1 MLNLLHYVAIAV
13 IIGLLFYFISLDKK
27 YQKANPQF
35 PSMLITVGIG
45 FTFLGIAWGLKDFN
59 TEDPTASLGTLVNG
73 IKTAFWGSLA
83 GVIASIIIKIH
94 ALIYLK
100 EQEVDKQYDQKIEE
114 FYKNHEDLT
123 KNSSYL
129 EVINNNL
136 NTNNEKLM
144 AVIHSLGVNLET
156 TNKTNMQNVLNSVVK
171 SLDGI
176 EHIQRSTQ
184 SLIAGE
190 ISELRHEFVQYS
202 QKQAEQNT
210 QIFIEALEGAINRFN
225 ESLTNSLGE
234 NFKQLNESVNALVEW
249 QDNYA
254 QQVEDQ
260 TNNYADMLA
269 QVDLLKSD
277 FATFLEQTDSFGQV
291 VDQLA
296 NGLESIDHAN
306 SNFNRRIESF
316 YGALDEKVADI
327 EKTRNLLEGGCVKIE
342 EQMTYTMQS
351 TRKIFDGINT
361 YIEESHKNSTQ
372 IQNNTTQEVQRL
384 AQQMHTTFDQTQ
396 KQLSDSLGII
406 ENKLQHT
413 LNQSLMT
420 LGQQLGS
427 LSTKFANDY
436 EPITVNLKKIIDSLD
451 GGVN

>member
-1 MLNLLHYVAIAV
+1 
-13 IIGLLFYFISLDKK
+13 
-27 YQKANPQF
+27 
-35 PSMLITVGIG
+35 
-45 FTFLGIAWGLKDFN
+45 
-59 TEDPTASLGTLVNG
+59 
-73 IKTAFWGSLA
+73 
-83 GVIASIIIKIH
+83 
-94 ALIYLK
+94 
-100 EQEVDKQYDQKIEE
+100 
-114 FYKNHEDLT
+114 
-123 KNSSYL
+123 
-129 EVINNNL
+129 
-136 NTNNEKLM
+136 M

-327 EKTRNLLEGGCVKIE
+327 EK
-342 EQMTYTMQS
+342 
-351 TRKIFDGINT
+351 
-361 YIEESHKNSTQ
+361 
-372 IQNNTTQEVQRL
+372 
-384 AQQMHTTFDQTQ
+384 
-396 KQLSDSLGII
+396 LGIYLKAVVS
-406 ENKLQHT
+406 KLK
-413 LNQSLMT
+413 SR
-420 LGQQLGS
+420 
-427 LSTKFANDY
+427 
-436 EPITVNLKKIIDSLD
+436 
-451 GGVN
+451 